1 MKTKPSDDFLLDPDS
16 FTEKDWD
23 RIKFLGEALLK
34 ENAYSGNH
42 LKIAI
47 KALFLWID
55 EQIEALES
63 KPDPTYLK
71 H

>member
-1 MKTKPSDDFLLDPDS
+1 MKMKPSDDFLLDPDS
-16 FTEKDWD
+16 FTEEDWN
-23 RIKFLGEALLK
+23 RIEFLGESLLK

-42 LKIAI
+42 LKIAV

-55 EQIEALES
+55 EQIDALES
-63 KPDPTYLK
+63 KAPQPYLK

>member
-1 MKTKPSDDFLLDPDS
+1 MQVIIPSKIYQEYGPYC
-16 FTEKDWD
+16 EDWN
-23 RIKFLGEALLK
+23 RIKFLGESLLK

-42 LKIAI
+42 LKIAV

-55 EQIEALES
+55 EQIDALES
-63 KPDPTYLK
+63 KAPQPYLK